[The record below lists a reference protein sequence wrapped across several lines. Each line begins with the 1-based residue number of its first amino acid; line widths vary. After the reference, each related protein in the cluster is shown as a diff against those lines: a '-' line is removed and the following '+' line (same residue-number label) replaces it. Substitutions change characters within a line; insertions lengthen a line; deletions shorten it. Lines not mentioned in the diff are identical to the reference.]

1 MKESIE
7 SKANQL
13 RQVYQNLIIGTITGS
28 LVGYIVQN
36 FYQKDMQLL
45 AWGIVS
51 ILGAV
56 IGLLSGLE
64 RERYERL
71 KEEKIL
77 LEVDFD
83 KIQRMF
89 RQTENKYRLI
99 MDNLSDAVY
108 LTTEKGQFLLFNETT
123 CLLSGYFREELKN
136 MTLAQIQLED
146 EMTEEHQKAW
156 LDNGICRYEENWK
169 TKSGEVVHLDIS
181 ARWLKISNVQCIL
194 HVARDIEYRK
204 KAYEEKR
211 AQELLTFEKKK
222 LEELSNTLLMMN
234 KHFLAP
240 AYNWIEMLVREIKGQ
255 PRLEEKIKP
264 VLAEWEKSQ
273 KQLHVLTAKLNRNF
287 EVSPINFNLNDV
299 LRQELFFL
307 ALTTGSDEFLRQA
320 KLSPDLP
327 LVFGSGQVY
336 SLILGALFRALM
348 ASVDKSGRKNVV
360 ISTLIEE
367 GAVVVRIHA
376 PSATQ
381 FDYHLTKVLD
391 PSFSEKGGNNVYRGW
406 NTLNLLLKPQNHI
419 LEMERFEPTGIAIK
433 LKILTESSSHPYTPS
448 KTTSNSIPP
457 GKEPV
462 IL

>member
-1 MKESIE
+1 MKESIGT
-7 SKANQL
+7 KANQL
-13 RQVYQNLIIGTITGS
+13 RQVYQNLIIGTITGT

-51 ILGAV
+51 LLGAV
-56 IGLLSGLE
+56 IGFLSGLE

-77 LEVDFD
+77 LEADYD

-89 RQTENKYRLI
+89 RQSESKYRLI

-108 LTTEKGQFLLFNETT
+108 LTTEKGQFLLFNEAT
-123 CLLSGYFREELKN
+123 CLLSGYYREELKN
-136 MTLAQIQLED
+136 MTLPQIQLED

-156 LDNGICRYEENWK
+156 LDNGICRYEEHWK
-169 TKSGEVVHLDIS
+169 TKNGDIVHLDIS

-204 KAYEEKR
+204 KAQEEKR
-211 AQELLTFEKKK
+211 AHELLAFEKKK

-234 KHFLAP
+234 KYFLAP
-240 AYNWIEMLVREIKGQ
+240 AYNWIEMLVREIKGK
-255 PRLEEKIKP
+255 PPLEEKIKP
-264 VLAEWEKSQ
+264 ILTEWEKSQ

-287 EVSPINFNLNDV
+287 EVTPINFNLNDV

-320 KLSPDLP
+320 KFSPDLP

-336 SLILGALFRALM
+336 SLIFGSLFRALM
-348 ASVDKSGRKNVV
+348 ASIDKTYRKNVG
-360 ISTLIEE
+360 ISTQMEE
-367 GAVVVRIHA
+367 DAVVVKINA

-391 PSFSEKGGNNVYRGW
+391 PSFSEKEGDNVSRGW
-406 NTLNLLLKPQNHI
+406 NTLNLLLKPLNHI
-419 LEMERFEPTGIAIK
+419 LEMERFEPTGISIK
-433 LKILTESSSHPYTPS
+433 LKIPLESSASFSAPR
-448 KTTSNSIPP
+448 KTMPNSTAP